1 MSSRSSATVSLSAA
15 SHAVSSRAISS
26 NTFALVLL
34 STVLKAFLAGFA
46 PQWFPLYCVVQFPVL
61 LYTVASSHWRERKLL
76 YFLELCWV
84 FNAIGYF
91 GVLPHE
97 LLCSSGLID
106 PLMGDE
112 ARMKM
117 GAAFFVIATGP
128 VAVTVLVNS
137 YLLVRTWRPDLF
149 ESV

>member
-1 MSSRSSATVSLSAA
+1 MSSRSSATISLSAA

-26 NTFALVLL
+26 NIFALVLL

-46 PQWFPLYCVVQFPVL
+46 PQWFPLYCLVQFPVL
-61 LYTVASSHWRERKLL
+61 LYIVASDWRKHKLL

-117 GAAFFVIATGP
+117 GAIFFVIATGP
-128 VAVTVLVNS
+128 VAATVLFNS
-137 YLLVRTWRPDLF
+137 NLLVRTGNW
-149 ESV
+149 V